1 LQHLFSD
8 HFLATIGALSVE
20 LRSAPPRVAHGAHLS
35 PRSGAS
41 LEFRDYQGYTSGDD
55 LRRIDWNV
63 YARTR
68 HLFIRRFE
76 HPTAIPIFML
86 VDASESMRLE
96 TPSRYATAARIA
108 AAVASAGLTTQNP
121 VRVTIA
127 DGAAIAV
134 PKSVNGRRGLVRILG
149 ELAAD
154 RVTGGQGVTAALDAL
169 RPVLVSAGRGV
180 LVIIS
185 DFFEQQG
192 VQTLIESLS
201 SVQLRV
207 VLIRITQPWDS
218 NPILN
223 GDFELEDCESDS
235 RVRISTSDDAIG
247 RYREAYQSY
256 FAALDQYVALRGSK
270 QIIIDASA
278 ETLPQL
284 ATLFP
289 NGVLNL

>member
-1 LQHLFSD
+1 MQHLFSD
-8 HFLATIGALSVE
+8 NFLATIGALSVE
-20 LRSAPPRVAHGAHLS
+20 LRSAPPRVSHGAHLS

-41 LEFRDYQGYTSGDD
+41 LEFRDYQGYTPGDD

-76 HPTAIPIFML
+76 HPTAIPIFVL

-96 TPSRYATAARIA
+96 TPSRYATGARIA
-108 AAVASAGLTTQNP
+108 AAVASAGLATQNP

-127 DGAAIAV
+127 DGAALAV
-134 PKSVNGRRGLVRILG
+134 PRSVTGRRGLVRILG
-149 ELAAD
+149 ELATD
-154 RVTGGQGVTAALDAL
+154 RMNGGQGVAAALDAL
-169 RPVLVSAGRGV
+169 HPVLVSAGRGV

-185 DFFEQQG
+185 DFFEERG
-192 VQTLIESLS
+192 VKKLIESLAS
-201 SVQLRV
+201 TQQRV

-218 NPILN
+218 NPIVD
-223 GDFELEDCESDS
+223 GDFELEDCESES
-235 RVRISTSDDAIG
+235 KVRISTSNDVLD
-247 RYREAYQSY
+247 RYCEAYHSY
-256 FAALDQYVALRGSK
+256 FAELDKYVALRGAK
-270 QIIIDASA
+270 QVIIDASA